1 MGLMGDASSY
11 GSQFLCLNE
20 QEINLFGRQKFCFMY
35 TLEAPEGAMLNGWV
49 NYVFILILVILIFSG
64 IFNIFN
70 GPKAWEG

>member
-35 TLEAPEGAMLNGWV
+35 TLGAPVGEMLDGWV
-49 NYVFILILVILIFSG
+49 NYVFI
-64 IFNIFN
+64 
-70 GPKAWEG
+70 